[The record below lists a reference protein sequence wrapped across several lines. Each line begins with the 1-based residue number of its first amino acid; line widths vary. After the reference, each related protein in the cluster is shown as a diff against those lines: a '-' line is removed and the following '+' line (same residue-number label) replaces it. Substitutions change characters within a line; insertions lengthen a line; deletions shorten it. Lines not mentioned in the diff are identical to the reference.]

1 VVRKTEGDIVLGAVA
16 DDYTGATDLANS
28 FARAGLRT
36 IQTIGVPDTALP
48 LAECDALVVALKS
61 RSIPADEA
69 VALSRRAHDWLREQ
83 GCAHVLFK
91 ICSTFDST
99 DAGNIGPVMDALT
112 KPDDGPV
119 MVCPAFPGAGRSVY
133 QGHLFVGDRLLS
145 ESPLRHHPL
154 NPMHDPDLVRVLGRQ
169 SRQRIGLLPFGVVE
183 TGASAAAE
191 RLAGLAKEGF
201 GAVIAD
207 ALTDKHLDILGQCAS
222 RQSFSVGG
230 SGLGAGIARAMVRAG
245 TIEPQDGEALT
256 PLGGKGAV
264 LCGSCS
270 AATLAQIDAAQ
281 DAGMPVMRLDAMR
294 IPEEADQLRA
304 EVRAWY
310 QGLEDNPAFLIA
322 ASADPQ
328 QVAQV
333 QERFGREAA
342 GLAIERLIACIAQDL
357 FADGIRRFIVAGGET
372 SGAVTDA
379 LGVEALL
386 IGPEI
391 APGVPAT
398 HGLGVS
404 GGRVGLVL
412 KSGNFG
418 TREFF
423 SQALQALG

>member
-1 VVRKTEGDIVLGAVA
+1 MVEYKAGRIVLGAVA

-36 IQTIGVPDTALP
+36 IQTIGVPDAALP

-69 VALSRRAHDWLREQ
+69 VALSRKAHDWLREQ

-99 DAGNIGPVMDALT
+99 DAGNIGPVMDALMP
-112 KPDDGPV
+112 PDDGPV
-119 MVCPAFPGAGRSVY
+119 IVCPAFPGAGRSVY

-169 SRQRIGLLPFGVVE
+169 SRQRIGLLPFTTVE
-183 TGASAAAE
+183 AGASAIGK
-191 RLAGLAKEGF
+191 RLAALQAEGY

-207 ALTDKHLDILGQCAS
+207 ALTDTHLDMLGQSAS
-222 RQSFSVGG
+222 RQGFSVGG
-230 SGLGAGIARAMVRAG
+230 SGLGAGIARALVRAG
-245 TIEPQDGEALT
+245 TIQPEEGDTLA
-256 PLGGKGAV
+256 PLGGQGAV

-281 DAGMPVMRLDAMR
+281 ESGMPVMRLDAMR
-294 IPEEADQLRA
+294 IPGEADALRDQ
-304 EVRAWY
+304 VRAWY
-310 QGLEDNPAFLIA
+310 RGLGESPAFLIA

-328 QVAQV
+328 EVAQV

-342 GLAIERLIACIAQDL
+342 GLAIERLMAGIARDL

-398 HGLGVS
+398 HGLAPQ